1 MSSQQTTLLII
12 DDEPAIRR
20 FLKTSLGAHGYIIRE
35 ADSARTGLAA
45 LKSGTV
51 DLIIL
56 DLGLPDGNGL
66 DIIAQTRLTDRTPI
80 LVLSAQGDEASKI
93 EALDLGADDYIVK
106 PFSAGELLAR
116 IRVALRH
123 KLQAQGSDEIVRTGP
138 LAIDLLH
145 RRAILAGQPIHLSPK
160 EWGILAELARYP
172 GRVLTHKHLLRTV
185 WGHEDGAD
193 IQYLRVYVRQLRQK
207 LDDPADQPRYI
218 QTEAGVGYRLIVGP

>member
-1 MSSQQTTLLII
+1 MTSQQTTLLII

-20 FLKTSLGAHGYIIRE
+20 FLKTSLGAHGYAIRE
-35 ADSARTGLAA
+35 ADSARSGLAA
-45 LKSGTV
+45 LKAGGI
-51 DLIIL
+51 DLVIL

-66 DIIAQTRLTDRTPI
+66 DIIAQTRLGDRTPI
-80 LVLSAQGDEASKI
+80 LVLSAQGDENTKI

-106 PFSAGELLAR
+106 PFGAGEMLAR

-123 KLQAQGSDEIVRTGP
+123 KLQAQGSDEIVRSGP
-138 LAIDLLH
+138 LTIDLLH
-145 RRAILAGQPIHLSPK
+145 RRVALADQDVHLSPK
-160 EWGILAELARYP
+160 EWGILAELARHP

-218 QTEAGVGYRLIVGP
+218 QTEAGVGYRLIITP